1 MTKRLL
7 FLGFVVNGEGIQV
20 DEKKVK
26 VIWEWPT
33 LKTVTEVRSFH
44 GLATFCRCFIR
55 HFSSIAVPITE
66 CLKNGR
72 SHWGEVAETTFAIL
86 K

>member
-1 MTKRLL
+1 MYVNLKKCSFMTKRLL

-33 LKTVTEVRSFH
+33 LKIVIEVRSFH
-44 GLATFCRCFIR
+44 GLATFYRHFIR
-55 HFSSIAVPITE
+55 HLCTLVAPSTE
-66 CLKNGR
+66 CLKKR
-72 SHWGEVAETTFAIL
+72 RFH
-86 K
+86 